1 MGAILAVAASLSSA
15 TGGGGGAIVNPL
27 TLNGNFYTDQGIAGS
42 DPTSSATLTMY
53 TNGTWGIDGFVLGP
67 LDNNNWYSPL
77 SAGIG
82 TSYWVKFTLNST
94 SGSSTNTTWTTTT
107 GWLQLNAN
115 RSCYVLCTS
124 PSMRYRTANYT
135 VQISSNS
142 LGTVIVSTSTVDL
155 TATLV

>member
-67 LDNNNWYSPL
+67 LDNNEWYTPL

>member
-67 LDNNNWYSPL
+67 LDNNEWYSPL

-82 TSYWVKFTLNST
+82 SSYWVKFTLNST

-142 LGTVIVSTSTVDL
+142 LGTVIVSTSTVEL